1 VASAF
6 GVILG
11 IAMLALTAS
20 GVRSFTPETLEV
32 GMARAI
38 VMLVLGLVIAFVGLL
53 LYFVFVRTGLVPF
66 GLGLVAGFT
75 VPALVALFRAS
86 GIAKSSIARR

>member
-1 VASAF
+1 
-6 GVILG
+6 
-11 IAMLALTAS
+11 
-20 GVRSFTPETLEV
+20 
-32 GMARAI
+32 
-38 VMLVLGLVIAFVGLL
+38 MLVLGLVIAFVGLL